1 MILDYYLEQR
11 DLIKCIKPV
20 KYKKDVTSAINTIAK
35 IPITTGTSVGAVV
48 VGTQSMYMALGG
60 LVFCTLVHV

>member
-11 DLIKCIKPV
+11 DLIKC

-60 LVFCTLVHV
+60 LVFYTLIHV